1 MSLVLICFFVTTN
14 AQDTEKKSIGE
25 AVYSEYQ
32 KNGIDKALKMYKT
45 AKMKNSDKYV
55 WTEWELNRI
64 GYVIMNED
72 QDLDAAEKV
81 FKLNMEEYPTAAN
94 PYDSYADYLLEK
106 GQTDEAKEYFKKS
119 IAIAEKSDKE
129 DEQTRIMSASKGK
142 LAKLEKKDKQ
152 LAFLQGDWKVEST
165 GYTDGKEA
173 MTMKS
178 HDKISYNEDVN
189 ALLIRHFNA
198 QNESDGIRMIAYDA
212 MDDTFDIAYISPDGM
227 QGIETSTMKM
237 ETKSPTEFTFMDKYV
252 SRTGKDVVL
261 KHDLQKISDN
271 ELKWVIYEKND
282 AGEWQKMYAMHMTK

>member
-1 MSLVLICFFVTTN
+1 
-14 AQDTEKKSIGE
+14 
-25 AVYSEYQ
+25 
-32 KNGIDKALKMYKT
+32 
-45 AKMKNSDKYV
+45 
-55 WTEWELNRI
+55 
-64 GYVIMNED
+64 
-72 QDLDAAEKV
+72 AEKV

-261 KHDLQKISDN
+261 K
-271 ELKWVIYEKND
+271 
-282 AGEWQKMYAMHMTK
+282 